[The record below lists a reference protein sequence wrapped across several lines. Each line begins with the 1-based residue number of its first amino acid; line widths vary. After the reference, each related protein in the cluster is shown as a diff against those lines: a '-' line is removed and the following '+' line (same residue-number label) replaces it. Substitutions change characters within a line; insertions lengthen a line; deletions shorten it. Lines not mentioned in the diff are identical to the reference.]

1 MKFINLLKK
10 ELSELI
16 NAQMLAMLAIVLMLF
31 MVMGNV
37 MKSAITEVV
46 EDNINPQIN
55 ISDLDNTEL
64 TQQLIQTLKDS
75 DAEVKIFSISG
86 DDYAQMINDNDL
98 KSLIII
104 PKGFTE
110 SVQNHER
117 PKITAVS
124 KMTSAATMANLTNDN
139 TGALSFINSK
149 VSDIIAE
156 RENISEDNLD
166 LVNNPVKIETTTVI
180 DDKFAEV
187 STSMVSS
194 KLATQNLMLPIAL
207 LFLIMMTAQSLI
219 TSISNEKIDKT
230 LETLLSAPISRVSII
245 SSKMLAAAIVA
256 LINAGI
262 MVLGFMKF
270 MKGVT
275 DDVSADVV
283 QAAKDAI
290 SISDSMEKL
299 GLNLSAGQYCLIGI
313 QLFFTILI
321 CLTISII
328 IGSMVSDSK
337 SAQTAILPLGI
348 IVMLPYMLTLFTD
361 VNALPTAIRL
371 LVYAIPFTHT
381 FTSMSNLMFGN
392 TTIFFIG
399 LVYQMVIFFILLM
412 LSVKL
417 FKSDKILT
425 LSKTWSKRRRRR
437 SKKSNQED

>member
-425 LSKTWSKRRRRR
+425 LSKTWSKKRRR